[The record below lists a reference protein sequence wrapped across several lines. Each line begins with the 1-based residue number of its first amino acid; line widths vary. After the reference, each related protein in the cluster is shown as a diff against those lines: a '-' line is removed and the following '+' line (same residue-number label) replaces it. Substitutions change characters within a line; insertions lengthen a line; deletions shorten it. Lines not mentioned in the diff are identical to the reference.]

1 MKKRVLAILLCA
13 AMTMSMVACGGES
26 KKEETTSEKGGAKE
40 ISVLRLGDIAKAEP
54 IFAPIMESY
63 EEANPD
69 ITVKF
74 DAMAWA
80 EATTKLKL
88 LGAQGDLPDVTF
100 VNIQNGWDLA
110 ESGYLTDLSELFA
123 SDSSLSA
130 DIPQSIIDVA
140 STEDGKLY
148 WIPSATGAF
157 GLWYNKEYFEQA
169 GLDPNSPPE
178 TVEEMISMAKTITE
192 KTGIPGLGWGI
203 TATEDFANITESF
216 YSSYTG
222 VDIWS
227 DGDKKFTFE
236 DNEEN
241 RALFVEVLNEFA
253 AITNDYGITQ
263 ANSIEQNPFGIRTLF
278 RDGEVAMYLDGVWAV
293 KELKEELDKGKESKF
308 NTALFPAG
316 PAGSHPI
323 LGCDGWS
330 IPEACEDKEDA
341 WKMVQHLMS
350 NENQTRHA
358 TEWGLLPILESEKE
372 MDEFSG
378 EYWNALVEQLDT
390 VSARPKDKNV
400 AMIEQAIADGAQ
412 AAATRKMTADKAIDF
427 MIETVNSNYVE

>member
-54 IFAPIMESY
+54 IFAPIMKSY

-110 ESGYLTDLSELFA
+110 ASGYLTDLSELFA

-293 KELKEELDKGKESKF
+293 KELKEELDKGE
-308 NTALFPAG
+308 
-316 PAGSHPI
+316 
-323 LGCDGWS
+323 
-330 IPEACEDKEDA
+330 
-341 WKMVQHLMS
+341 
-350 NENQTRHA
+350 
-358 TEWGLLPILESEKE
+358 
-372 MDEFSG
+372 
-378 EYWNALVEQLDT
+378 
-390 VSARPKDKNV
+390 
-400 AMIEQAIADGAQ
+400 
-412 AAATRKMTADKAIDF
+412 
-427 MIETVNSNYVE
+427 

>member
-1 MKKRVLAILLCA
+1 
-13 AMTMSMVACGGES
+13 
-26 KKEETTSEKGGAKE
+26 
-40 ISVLRLGDIAKAEP
+40 
-54 IFAPIMESY
+54 MESY

-80 EATTKLKL
+80 EANTKLKL

-100 VNIQNGWDLA
+100 VNILNGWDLA
-110 ESGYLTDLSELFA
+110 ASGYLTDLSELFA

-148 WIPSATGAF
+148 WIPAATGAF

-227 DGDKKFTFE
+227 DEDKKFTFE

-241 RALFVEVLNEFA
+241 RALFAEVLNEFA

-263 ANSIEQNPFGIRTLF
+263 ANSIEQNPYGIRTLF

-293 KELKEELDKGKESKF
+293 KELKEELDKGEESKF

-341 WKMVQHLMS
+341 WKMVQYLMS
-350 NENQTRHA
+350 NENQ
-358 TEWGLLPILESEKE
+358 K
-372 MDEFSG
+372 
-378 EYWNALVEQLDT
+378 
-390 VSARPKDKNV
+390 
-400 AMIEQAIADGAQ
+400 
-412 AAATRKMTADKAIDF
+412 RKWMNF
-427 MIETVNSNYVE
+427 QVNIGMRW

>member
-26 KKEETTSEKGGAKE
+26 KKEETTSEKGGTKE

-110 ESGYLTDLSELFA
+110 ASGYLTDLSELFA

-157 GLWYNKEYFEQA
+157 GLWYNKEYF
-169 GLDPNSPPE
+169 
-178 TVEEMISMAKTITE
+178 
-192 KTGIPGLGWGI
+192 
-203 TATEDFANITESF
+203 
-216 YSSYTG
+216 
-222 VDIWS
+222 
-227 DGDKKFTFE
+227 
-236 DNEEN
+236 
-241 RALFVEVLNEFA
+241 
-253 AITNDYGITQ
+253 
-263 ANSIEQNPFGIRTLF
+263 
-278 RDGEVAMYLDGVWAV
+278 
-293 KELKEELDKGKESKF
+293 
-308 NTALFPAG
+308 
-316 PAGSHPI
+316 
-323 LGCDGWS
+323 
-330 IPEACEDKEDA
+330 
-341 WKMVQHLMS
+341 
-350 NENQTRHA
+350 
-358 TEWGLLPILESEKE
+358 
-372 MDEFSG
+372 
-378 EYWNALVEQLDT
+378 
-390 VSARPKDKNV
+390 
-400 AMIEQAIADGAQ
+400 
-412 AAATRKMTADKAIDF
+412 
-427 MIETVNSNYVE
+427 